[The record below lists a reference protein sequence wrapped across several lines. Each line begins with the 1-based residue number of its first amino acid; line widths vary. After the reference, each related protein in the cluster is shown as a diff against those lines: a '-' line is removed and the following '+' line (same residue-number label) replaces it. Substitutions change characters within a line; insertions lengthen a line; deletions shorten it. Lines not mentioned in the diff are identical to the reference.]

1 MNAPTKIINYSEPGR
16 LFCIGSE
23 APLIQIQIAAFKR
36 NEYSYHDYISV
47 KCFKGT
53 LYFMINI
60 RNHHD
65 TD

>member
-1 MNAPTKIINYSEPGR
+1 MNTSKIINYSEPGR
-16 LFCIGSE
+16 LFCIGSI
-23 APLIQIQIAAFKR
+23 APLIQMQITSLKR
-36 NEYSYHDYISV
+36 NGNNYHDFISV

-60 RNHHD
+60 RNCHD

>member
-1 MNAPTKIINYSEPGR
+1 MNTPTKIINYNEPGR

-23 APLIQIQIAAFKR
+23 APLIQIQITTL
-36 NEYSYHDYISV
+36 NGYSYHDYISV

-60 RNHHD
+60 RNCHD